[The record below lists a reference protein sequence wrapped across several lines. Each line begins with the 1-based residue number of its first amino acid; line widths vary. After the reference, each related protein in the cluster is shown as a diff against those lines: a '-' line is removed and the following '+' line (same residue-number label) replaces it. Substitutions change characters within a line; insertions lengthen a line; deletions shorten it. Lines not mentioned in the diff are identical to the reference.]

1 MTRQPANPRRARK
14 TTAQKTTARKTPPR
28 SPGVVHVVAE
38 YWPFA
43 RTGGLAE
50 AVRGL
55 ATYQANQGVPCSVV
69 LPLHRSAREAAGRL
83 VPVGDPFAVQIGP
96 RREVGRLWR
105 LPHKRGAPHVYFIDH
120 PDYFDR
126 PGIYGGADGDYP
138 DNPQRFAFFSRAVI
152 ECLPEFGKAPLV
164 IHAHDWHTALAP
176 VYLRTSYAGDAF
188 YDGVA
193 CVLSVHNAGFQGH
206 FPFESLALVGLPDSL
221 YNWQQLEWYGKVNW
235 LKGGLTFSEMA
246 VTVSPTHAHELRT
259 ASGGFGLHDTFI
271 GLKNRL
277 VGIINGIDTST
288 WDPEHDPEIAAQ
300 YSEDDLSGK
309 VECKTAL
316 QRELDLPASPR
327 TPIFGMTARL
337 VTQKGLDLILE
348 GSILTSLDAQ
358 FVFLGEGEARYETAL
373 RQLAQAMPER
383 VAVETNFSEPMEHR
397 LIAGSDMLLMP
408 SLYEPCGLTQ
418 MRAQHYGA
426 IPVARR
432 VGGLADTIEDG
443 VTGFLF
449 DDYLPQDLDVATSR
463 AVADY
468 ADHAAWGIHMRRAMR
483 QDFGWQRPAAGYAE
497 VYQQAL
503 ARRSA
508 GK

>member
-1 MTRQPANPRRARK
+1 L
-14 TTAQKTTARKTPPR
+14 
-28 SPGVVHVVAE
+28 VA
-38 YWPFA
+38 
-43 RTGGLAE
+43 
-50 AVRGL
+50 
-55 ATYQANQGVPCSVV
+55 
-69 LPLHRSAREAAGRL
+69 
-83 VPVGDPFAVQIGP
+83 VGDPFAVQVGP

-126 PGIYGGADGDYP
+126 PGIYGEVDGDYP
-138 DNPQRFAFFSRAVI
+138 DNTRRFAFFSRAVI
-152 ECLPEFGKAPLV
+152 ECLPEFGTAPLV

-176 VYLRTSYAGDAF
+176 VYLRTGYVGDAF
-188 YDGVA
+188 HDGVA

-206 FPFESLALVGLPDSL
+206 FQFDSLADVGLPDSL

-235 LKGGLTFSEMA
+235 LKGGLTFSEMT

-271 GLKNRL
+271 GLKSRL
-277 VGIINGIDTST
+277 VGIINGIDTT
-288 WDPEHDPEIAAQ
+288 VWNPEDDPEIAAG
-300 YSEDDLSGK
+300 YTEHDLAGK
-309 VECKTAL
+309 VECKAAL
-316 QRELDLPASPR
+316 QRELNLPVNPR
-327 TPIFGMTARL
+327 IPIFGMTARL
-337 VTQKGLDLILE
+337 VAQKGLDLILE
-348 GSILTSLDAQ
+348 GKALASLDAQ

-373 RQLAQAMPER
+373 RQLAHAMPDR
-383 VAVETNFSEPMEHR
+383 VAVETNFNEQMEHR

-432 VGGLADTIEDG
+432 VGGLADTIQDG

-449 DDYLPQDLDVATSR
+449 DDYSPQDLDVAAGR
-463 AVADY
+463 AVAHYTDQ
-468 ADHAAWGIHMRRAMR
+468 AAWGDHMRRAMR
-483 QDFGWQRPAAGYAE
+483 QDFGWERPAAGYAE

-503 ARRSA
+503 ALRTA